1 MTSRISLKAAAKIN
15 LYLEITGSRADG
27 YHDLVMILQSIDLC
41 DRVDIRKIGTDEIQ
55 VNCTNP
61 EVPCDRTNLAYK
73 AAALMQS
80 AYPEIGGMEITID
93 KQIPM
98 GAGLA
103 GGSTNAA
110 AVLVG
115 IDRLWE
121 LGLTQSQICDFAAQ
135 LGSDIPF
142 CVTGGTA
149 LATGRGEVLSPLPD
163 LKDLIFVICKPRQI
177 SISTPWAYQTFRSQG
192 LLATSPAKEQNFSSQ
207 MVAAIATGNE
217 STPKK
222 IGRLLY
228 NDLERAVFPA
238 YPELVALKNKLLDQE
253 CLGAMMSGSGSTIFA
268 IAPDLERAQ
277 QIAATVKTDD
287 IDVWVVK
294 SLVRSIFDDDSFP
307 PKH

>member
-1 MTSRISLKAAAKIN
+1 MNSRISLKAAAKIN
-15 LYLEITGSRADG
+15 LYLEITGNRSDG

-41 DRVDIRKIGTDEIQ
+41 DRVDIRKIGTEEIQ
-55 VNCTNP
+55 VTCTNP

-80 AYPEIGGMEITID
+80 VYPEIGGMEIAID

-103 GGSTNAA
+103 GGSGNAA

-115 IDRLWE
+115 IDRLWD

-149 LATGRGEVLSPLPD
+149 LATGRGEILSPLPD
-163 LKDLIFVICKPRQI
+163 LTDLVLVICKPRQI
-177 SISTPWAYQTFRSQG
+177 AIATAWAYQTFRSEG
-192 LLATSPAKEQNFSSQ
+192 LLATSRVRDQNLSSH
-207 MVAAIATGNE
+207 MVAAIASGGE
-217 STPKK
+217 SAPNK

-228 NDLERAVFPA
+228 NDLERVVLPEYPA
-238 YPELVALKNKLLDQE
+238 IADLKSKLLEQE
-253 CLGAMMSGSGSTIFA
+253 CIGAMMSGSGSTVFA
-268 IAPDLERAQ
+268 ISSDSDRAH
-277 QIAATVKTDD
+277 QIAESVKTDE

-294 SLVRSIFDDDSFP
+294 SLPRSIFDA
-307 PKH
+307 

>member
-1 MTSRISLKAAAKIN
+1 MNSRISLKAAAKIN
-15 LYLEITGSRADG
+15 LYLEITGNRSDG

-41 DRVDIRKIGTDEIQ
+41 DHVDIRKIGTEEIQ
-55 VNCTNP
+55 VTCTNP

-80 AYPEIGGMEITID
+80 VYPEIGGMEIAID

-103 GGSTNAA
+103 GGSGNAA

-115 IDRLWE
+115 IDRLWD

-149 LATGRGEVLSPLPD
+149 LATGRGEILSPLPD
-163 LKDLIFVICKPRQI
+163 LTDLVLVICKPRQI
-177 SISTPWAYQTFRSQG
+177 AIATAWAYQTFRSEG
-192 LLATSPAKEQNFSSQ
+192 LLATSRVRDQNLSSH
-207 MVAAIATGNE
+207 MVAAIASGGE
-217 STPKK
+217 SAPNK

-228 NDLERAVFPA
+228 NDLERVVLPEYPA
-238 YPELVALKNKLLDQE
+238 IADLKNKLLEQE
-253 CLGAMMSGSGSTIFA
+253 CIGAMMSGSGSTVFA
-268 IAPDLERAQ
+268 ISSDSDRAH
-277 QIAATVKTDD
+277 QIAESVKTDE

-294 SLVRSIFDDDSFP
+294 SLPRSIFDA
-307 PKH
+307 

>member
-15 LYLEITGSRADG
+15 LYLEITGNRADG

-55 VNCTNP
+55 VACTNP
-61 EVPCDRTNLAYK
+61 EVPCDRSNLAYK
-73 AAALMQS
+73 AAALLQG
-80 AYPEIGGMEITID
+80 AFPDIGGMEIFID

-103 GGSTNAA
+103 GGSANAA

-115 IDRLWE
+115 IDRLWD
-121 LGLTQSQICDFAAQ
+121 LGLTQSQLCELAAQ

-149 LATGRGEVLSPLPD
+149 LATGRGEILSPLPD
-163 LKDLIFVICKPRQI
+163 LTDLVLVICKHRQI
-177 SISTPWAYQTFRSQG
+177 AIATPWAYQTFRSQG
-192 LLATSPAKEQNFSSQ
+192 LLTTSQAKNQNLSSQ
-207 MVAAIATGNE
+207 MVAAIALRDE
-217 STPKK
+217 STPVKV
-222 IGRLLY
+222 GRLLY
-228 NDLERAVFPA
+228 NDLERAVLPA
-238 YPELVALKNKLLDQE
+238 YPELALIKNNLLEQE

-268 IAPDLERAQ
+268 IAADLDRAQ
-277 QIAATVKTDD
+277 KIAEAIKTDD

-294 SLVRSIFDDDSFP
+294 SLARSIFDA
-307 PKH
+307 

>member
-15 LYLEITGSRADG
+15 LYLEITGSRPDG

-41 DRVDIRKIGTDEIQ
+41 DRVDIRKIGIEEIQ
-55 VNCTNP
+55 VTCTNP
-61 EVPCDRTNLAYK
+61 EVPCDHTNLAYK

-80 AYPEIGGMEITID
+80 VYPEIGGMEIAID

-103 GGSTNAA
+103 GGSGNAA

-115 IDRLWE
+115 IDRLWD
-121 LGLTQSQICDFAAQ
+121 LGLTQSQLCDLASQ

-149 LATGRGEVLSPLPD
+149 LATGRGEILSPLPD
-163 LKDLIFVICKPRQI
+163 LTDLTLVICKPRQI
-177 SISTPWAYQTFRSQG
+177 AIATAWAYQTFRSQG
-192 LLATSPAKEQNFSSQ
+192 LLATSSVKDQNLSSQ
-207 MVAAIATGNE
+207 MVAAIASGGE
-217 STPKK
+217 SAPNK

-228 NDLERAVFPA
+228 NDLERVVLPEYPA
-238 YPELVALKNKLLDQE
+238 IAELKNKLLDQE
-253 CLGAMMSGSGSTIFA
+253 CLGAMMSGSGSTVFA
-268 IAPDLERAQ
+268 IAADSDRAQ
-277 QIAATVKTDD
+277 QIAESVKTDE

-294 SLVRSIFDDDSFP
+294 SLPRSIFDA
-307 PKH
+307 

>member
-15 LYLEITGSRADG
+15 LYLEITGNRPDG

-55 VNCTNP
+55 VTCTNP
-61 EVPCDRTNLAYK
+61 EVPCDRTNLAHK

-80 AYPEIGGMEITID
+80 VYPEIGGMEIAID

-103 GGSTNAA
+103 GGSGNAA

-115 IDRLWE
+115 IDRLWD

-149 LATGRGEVLSPLPD
+149 LATGRGEILSPLPD
-163 LKDLIFVICKPRQI
+163 LTDLVLVICKPRQI
-177 SISTPWAYQTFRSQG
+177 AIATAWAYQTFRAQE
-192 LLATSPAKEQNFSSQ
+192 LLATSRVKDKNLSSH
-207 MVAAIATGNE
+207 MVAAIASGGE
-217 STPKK
+217 SAPNK

-228 NDLERAVFPA
+228 NDLERVVLPEYPA
-238 YPELVALKNKLLDQE
+238 IADLKNKLLDQE
-253 CLGAMMSGSGSTIFA
+253 CIGAMMSGSGSTVFV
-268 IAPDLERAQ
+268 IAPDSDRAH
-277 QIAATVKTDD
+277 QIAESVKTDE

-294 SLVRSIFDDDSFP
+294 SLPRSIFDA
-307 PKH
+307 

>member
-1 MTSRISLKAAAKIN
+1 MISHISLKAAAKIN
-15 LYLEITGSRADG
+15 LYLEITGNRPDG

-41 DRVDIRKIGTDEIQ
+41 DRVDIRKIISNGGTDNIQ
-55 VNCTNP
+55 VTCTNT

-80 AYPEIGGMEITID
+80 VYPEIGGVEIAID

-103 GGSTNAA
+103 GGSANAA

-115 IDRLWE
+115 VDRLWE
-121 LGLTQSQICDFAAQ
+121 LGLTQPQLCDFAAQ

-149 LATGRGEVLSPLPD
+149 LATGRGEILSPLPD
-163 LKDLIFVICKPRQI
+163 LTDLVLVICKPRNI
-177 SISTPWAYQTFRSQG
+177 AIATAWAYQTFRSQG
-192 LLATSPAKEQNFSSQ
+192 LLATSKIKDRNLSSQ
-207 MVAAIATGNE
+207 IVAAIASGGE
-217 STPKK
+217 SSINK

-228 NDLERAVFPA
+228 NDLERVVLPEYPA
-238 YPELVALKNKLLDQE
+238 ITDLKNKLLDQE
-253 CLGAMMSGSGSTIFA
+253 CLGAMMSGSGSTVFA
-268 IAPDLERAQ
+268 IAPDLDCANR
-277 QIAATVKTDD
+277 IAESVKTDD

-294 SLVRSIFDDDSFP
+294 ALVRSIFDA
-307 PKH
+307 

>member
-1 MTSRISLKAAAKIN
+1 MNSRISLKAAAKIN
-15 LYLEITGSRADG
+15 LYLEITGNRSDG

-41 DRVDIRKIGTDEIQ
+41 DRVDIRKIGTEEIQ
-55 VNCTNP
+55 VTCTNP

-80 AYPEIGGMEITID
+80 VYPEIGGMEIAID

-103 GGSTNAA
+103 GGSGNAA

-115 IDRLWE
+115 IDRLWD

-149 LATGRGEVLSPLPD
+149 LATGRGEILSPLPD
-163 LKDLIFVICKPRQI
+163 LTDLVLVICKPRQI
-177 SISTPWAYQTFRSQG
+177 AIATAWAYQTFRSEG
-192 LLATSPAKEQNFSSQ
+192 LLATSRVRDQNLSSH
-207 MVAAIATGNE
+207 MVAAIASGGE
-217 STPKK
+217 SAPNK

-228 NDLERAVFPA
+228 NDLERVVLPEYPA
-238 YPELVALKNKLLDQE
+238 IADLKNKLLEQE
-253 CLGAMMSGSGSTIFA
+253 CIGAMMSGSGSTVFA
-268 IAPDLERAQ
+268 ISSDSDRAH
-277 QIAATVKTDD
+277 QIAESVKTDE

-294 SLVRSIFDDDSFP
+294 SLPRSIFDA
-307 PKH
+307 

>member
-1 MTSRISLKAAAKIN
+1 MNSRISLKAAAKIN
-15 LYLEITGSRADG
+15 LYLEIVGNRVDG

-55 VNCTNP
+55 LRCTNP
-61 EVPCDRTNLAYK
+61 EVPSDRTNLAYK
-73 AAALMQS
+73 AAALLQK
-80 AYPEIGGMEITID
+80 AYPEVGGMEIAID

-103 GGSTNAA
+103 GGSANAA

-121 LGLTQSQICDFAAQ
+121 LGLTQSQLCDFAAL

-149 LATGRGEVLSPLPD
+149 LATGRGEVLSPMPD
-163 LKDLIFVICKPRQI
+163 LIDLVVVICKPRQI
-177 SISTPWAYQTFRSQG
+177 AIATAWAYQTFRSEG
-192 LLATSPAKEQNFSSQ
+192 LLSIGLAKDHNLSSQ
-207 MVAAIATGNE
+207 MVAAIAAGNE
-217 STPKK
+217 STLTK

-228 NDLERAVFPA
+228 NDLERVVLPE
-238 YPELVALKNKLLDQE
+238 YPELAALKNKLLDQE
-253 CLGAMMSGSGSTIFA
+253 CLGAMMSGSGSTVFA
-268 IAPDLERAQ
+268 IAADLDRGH
-277 QIAATVKTDD
+277 QIAEAVRTDD

-294 SLVRSIFDDDSFP
+294 SLVRSIFDA
-307 PKH
+307 